1 MAGTDGKRT
10 IIVPGIGLWWLALV
24 ARGLGT
30 ILTGIAAF
38 AAFAWPPITLSG
50 LVLLFGAYALARGN
64 LSLIHAL
71 GSEPDYRWLF
81 VGEGLTGIGVSV
93 AAFLWP
99 DATGHVLFY
108 VIAGW
113 AIAIGLIQITE
124 TRCRLKAVE
133 NDRLLMLDGIIWAV
147 LGGILVLAQAAGMQ
161 VAVWVLGGYALVFGS
176 LDLALGL
183 RLRSVTRRWKNGV

>member
-1 MAGTDGKRT
+1 MTGRRGKS
-10 IIVPGIGLWWLALV
+10 IVPGIRLWWVALV
-24 ARGLGT
+24 ARGLAT
-30 ILTGIAAF
+30 VLTGIAAL
-38 AAFAWPPITLSG
+38 AAFAWPPISLTG

-81 VGEGLTGIGVSV
+81 VAEGLTGIGISV
-93 AAFLWP
+93 AAFFWP
-99 DATGHVLFY
+99 DATGQALFY

-113 AIAIGLIQITE
+113 AIAIGLIQIAE

-133 NDRLLMLDGIIWAV
+133 NNRLLMLDGIIWAV
-147 LGGILVLAQAAGMQ
+147 LGGTLVFARAAGMQ
-161 VAVWVLGGYALVFGS
+161 VAVWALGGYALVFGS